1 MTTNNHG
8 GARPGAGRKLI
19 ERLTLQIDLGK
30 ATPSGNLDGLTMP
43 ELHGRRRQRRDALVV
58 VGKCREMLESLG
70 IQQNTELDGL
80 ALSFEREVLE
90 LGVEIDTRN
99 ASAAPYLRAAF
110 QREFEI
116 SALVAQ
122 AKSRIKNGQADVL
135 RKQAELVKA
144 GVPDVQIP
152 PYEASSDIEEIS
164 ALEAEAASWSRFQ
177 QTYLVSDLPPNAAES
192 VARIGVYTSAKT
204 DETALKR
211 LRARLK

>member
-1 MTTNNHG
+1 MMANENNHG

-43 ELHGRRRQRRDALVV
+43 ELHGRRRQRQDALAV

-90 LGVEIDTRN
+90 LGVEIDTR
-99 ASAAPYLRAAF
+99 AVSAAPYTRAAF

-116 SALVAQ
+116 NALVAQ
-122 AKSRIKNGQADVL
+122 ARNRIKNGQADVL
-135 RKQAELVKA
+135 RKQTELEKA
-144 GVPDVQIP
+144 GVTDVTIP
-152 PYEASSDIEEIS
+152 PYEASSDIGEIS
-164 ALEAEAASWSRFQ
+164 ALEAEAAQWAKFQ
-177 QTYLVSDLPPNAAES
+177 QSYLVRDLPENASEAVMLIGTYGS
-192 VARIGVYTSAKT
+192 VAA
-204 DETALKR
+204 
-211 LRARLK
+211 